1 MINNKVI
8 SESNKGDIIYSPL
21 LLFFTTLKNKIWK
34 KKQKLLKKDI
44 AKLKMI

>member
-8 SESNKGDIIYSPL
+8 NESNKGDIIYSPL

-34 KKQKLLKKDI
+34 KKQKLLKKGI
-44 AKLKMI
+44 LLKKII